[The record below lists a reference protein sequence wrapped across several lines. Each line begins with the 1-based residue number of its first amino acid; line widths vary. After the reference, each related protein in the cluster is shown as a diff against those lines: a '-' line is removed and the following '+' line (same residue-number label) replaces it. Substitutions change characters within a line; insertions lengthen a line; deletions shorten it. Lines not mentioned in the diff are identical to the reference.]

1 MARRRASR
9 NPATRFR
16 CSSRLSRC
24 LPWSRWAIT
33 RSASTGAMATAAA
46 STPTSTCGASAAAI
60 SAAPLGDKSGVQ
72 FERSHMD
79 NNRNAPATRGDL
91 QDLEARFDEKLEAL
105 EVRLDTR
112 LSEFERRMEQL
123 FSVMEAR
130 VVTTIYRLGDAAQ
143 QRLTAAEREAAAIIE
158 RLAGL
163 EQRLLDLEKR
173 LDVPPQP
180 IQ

>member
-1 MARRRASR
+1 
-9 NPATRFR
+9 
-16 CSSRLSRC
+16 
-24 LPWSRWAIT
+24 
-33 RSASTGAMATAAA
+33 
-46 STPTSTCGASAAAI
+46 GASAAAR

-72 FERSHMD
+72 FELSHMD

-91 QDLEARFDEKLEAL
+91 QDLEARLEARFDEKLEAM

-112 LSEFERRMEQL
+112 LSEFERRIEQL

-163 EQRLLDLEKR
+163 EQR
-173 LDVPPQP
+173 
-180 IQ
+180 